1 MNPPLFSEKLST
13 LGRIGSIQ
21 RVGSRVIVAIHDEHG
36 TCVGTVAL
44 SACALPVDREVRLA
58 IIPQEIP
65 S

>member
-13 LGRIGSIQ
+13 LGRIASVQ
-21 RVGSRVIVAIHDEHG
+21 RVGSRVIVSISDEHG

-44 SACALPVDREVRLA
+44 SSCALPVDQPVRLA
-58 IIPQEIP
+58 IVPEEIL